1 MPGLKQAQAFWWIQS
16 QSWSSLVAK
25 YLDEEKKNLELLILE
40 KVIFSWKSKTNV
52 KINYLVV
59 AFDLKLK
66 SKVVYL
72 TRHTTLLAVTI
83 DIYDNQNEPRCFEFS

>member
-1 MPGLKQAQAFWWIQS
+1 VEVQDS
-16 QSWSSLVAK
+16 
-25 YLDEEKKNLELLILE
+25 
-40 KVIFSWKSKTNV
+40 NV